1 MDKIIAIKVKNTG
14 GGYDEIPITAL
25 AQNVYWNSN
34 LNLNLKDN
42 IIGDIDSIKDDNQQI
57 VPLQTQINNL
67 DNKKANIN
75 SPIFTGNPKIKVDN
89 EDFNI
94 ATENFV
100 QEQNI
105 NHLTINDLKLGNSQ
119 SALSSS
125 DPTSIGNRQYPVI
138 KDVEGKLSVNVPWQN
153 TIFSST
159 IEKFWTGTCSDSS
172 NSVIKVIILDNT
184 SQFPNN
190 LIGNEK
196 LAIYFKNKNTTR
208 NPQLQIR
215 NVRYPIGILDS
226 TGNVQLIE
234 TTSIPFYRFGS
245 GLKFFTYDI
254 TNNCWLLS
262 TADYSLISYL
272 NSNKANINSPAF
284 TGTPTISTTL
294 SANDNSNKIATTSF
308 VKGQIVD
315 QLTKNNLKTSTQTN
329 RQSSNPV
336 SVQGRQYPVVFDNQN
351 KLSVNVPWTDS
362 GGTIKNVSKLWTGVV
377 NTENS
382 IPNKNV
388 ELNNNNAA
396 DGYGGLINISVSSA
410 EGEVVSIA
418 ENASILIYFTKGNGA
433 ISPKLVFNFNGADIV
448 KDILYQTE
456 TNNYLKLENNSLYYR
471 WGSGLKIFTYVKY
484 KDGTVDKDGWLINSF
499 DGLTINIL
507 NQKISTL
514 ELDLNNKINNKAN
527 IVSPNL
533 REIPTTPTPRGN
545 VSNQITNVE
554 YVNSECLKVLN
565 SDENYAFQLKEKNG
579 NNNIFTVDWE
589 GKANGV
595 DLNCISTKGIITGGQ
610 GQTILGRYNKVV
622 KNPSV
627 LYCDAPE
634 AICSDELIVG
644 ATDEGVYPFV
654 IGNGTDNEN
663 RFNAFTIDWN
673 GQVRSCNPN
682 VSADEY
688 YYPSSDTWFTHYSLV
703 DSNNYTYGR
712 IQSVFTS
719 GNEIGL
725 SIQVNREIS
734 NSYFQNNLNL
744 FIDRQGVPRVSLSAP
759 WAWRDALGF
768 QKKTLV
774 GPSKIWNGVTIV
786 VYCYGNIVT
795 CVVYGS
801 ENGNWGAG
809 VLNAYY
815 TLPVGYRP
823 HTDIQQIIVDQNNKR
838 AVWAAK
844 SNGQIG
850 IYWLLDSITSKTNM
864 YGCFSWAAW
873 S

>member
-1 MDKIIAIKVKNTG
+1 MA
-14 GGYDEIPITAL
+14 
-25 AQNVYWNSN
+25 
-34 LNLNLKDN
+34 
-42 IIGDIDSIKDDNQQI
+42 
-57 VPLQTQINNL
+57 
-67 DNKKANIN
+67 
-75 SPIFTGNPKIKVDN
+75 
-89 EDFNI
+89 
-94 ATENFV
+94 
-100 QEQNI
+100 
-105 NHLTINDLKLGNSQ
+105 
-119 SALSSS
+119 
-125 DPTSIGNRQYPVI
+125 
-138 KDVEGKLSVNVPWQN
+138 
-153 TIFSST
+153 
-159 IEKFWTGTCSDSS
+159 
-172 NSVIKVIILDNT
+172 
-184 SQFPNN
+184 
-190 LIGNEK
+190 
-196 LAIYFKNKNTTR
+196 
-208 NPQLQIR
+208 
-215 NVRYPIGILDS
+215 
-226 TGNVQLIE
+226 
-234 TTSIPFYRFGS
+234 PFHRFGS
-245 GLKFFTYDI
+245 GLKFFVYKKNYNE
-254 TNNCWLLS
+254 TNSCWLLS
-262 TADYSLISYL
+262 NVDYSTISSL
-272 NSNKANINSPAF
+272 NAIKANLNNPRF
-284 TGTPTISTTL
+284 TGTPEAPNPL
-294 SANDNSNKIATTSF
+294 SDDNSQRIATTAF
-308 VKGQIVD
+308 VKNQVEN
-315 QLTKNNLKTSTQTN
+315 QLTKNNVKDFPAN
-329 RQSSNPV
+329 RQSMSPTSMQN
-336 SVQGRQYPVVFDNQN
+336 RQYPIVFDNQN

-362 GGTIKNVSKLWTGVV
+362 GGTIKNVSKLWTGIVKNV
-377 NTENS
+377 S
-382 IPNKNV
+382 DIQNKEV
-388 ELNNNNAA
+388 ELNNDNIE
-396 DGYGGLINISVSSA
+396 DGYGGLINITVSSA
-410 EGEVVSIA
+410 EGEVVSIT
-418 ENASILIYFTKGNGA
+418 ENANILVYFIQGNDA
-433 ISPKLVFNFNGADIV
+433 ISPTLTFNFHETNIT
-448 KDILYQTE
+448 KDILYQIGV
-456 TNNYLKLENNSLYYR
+456 NSYSKLENDSLYYK
-471 WGSGLKIFTYVKY
+471 WGPGLKIFTYVKY
-484 KDGTVDKDGWLINSF
+484 KDGTVDKDGWVISSF
-499 DGLTINIL
+499 DGLVINTL

-545 VSNQITNVE
+545 ISNQITNVE

-589 GKANGV
+589 GKVNGV

-610 GQTILGRYNKVV
+610 GQTILGRYNKLI

-627 LYCDAPE
+627 LYCGDLEPV
-634 AICSDELIVG
+634 CSDELMVG

-663 RFNAFTIDWN
+663 RFNAFTVDWN

-712 IQSVFTS
+712 IQSVFTP

-768 QKKTLV
+768 QKKTLI

-801 ENGNWGAG
+801 ENGNWGGGAI
-809 VLNAYY
+809 NAYY

-844 SNGQIG
+844 GNGQIG

-873 S
+873 N